1 MKILWISNNGSKW
14 NFTIGIVLFSKSGVP
29 GQGRACAHSFLC
41 SFLPLQRL
49 PSRGAW
55 QQLLHLAQDLPLDQ
69 AGKFFKIKDLCSFG
83 NESNRNSSLWL
94 NLCTEKQTFPAFCK
108 MRIIY
113 EGELVKRHNAIV
125 AIFMKFLGSFYC
137 ERWGENIAM
146 LQNFQ
151 YSLNFGQFLCRW
163 WWETGNLLAQPK
175 ASPPH
180 LGLFHK
186 FGIIFNVHQLW
197 K

>member
-69 AGKFFKIKDLCSFG
+69 AGIWLDSEGHISLCIWGISPTIFVSLPQQNCFISPTTWVTSPTTCVTSPTHFLISPTTLCHFAPRQKILFFFKFYLFFISQHPCIILTKAKPFL
-83 NESNRNSSLWL
+83 
-94 NLCTEKQTFPAFCK
+94 
-108 MRIIY
+108 RI
-113 EGELVKRHNAIV
+113 
-125 AIFMKFLGSFYC
+125 
-137 ERWGENIAM
+137 
-146 LQNFQ
+146 
-151 YSLNFGQFLCRW
+151 
-163 WWETGNLLAQPK
+163 
-175 ASPPH
+175 
-180 LGLFHK
+180 
-186 FGIIFNVHQLW
+186 
-197 K
+197 